1 MAMVNIKDLFSKKR
15 TQPGNDSSAPSPS
28 PEKPPSSKSTASGK
42 INFGFLSR
50 LDLKELISGKK
61 QIVGL
66 DIGSNSLKLMEIVDS
81 GHGSALNRFI
91 QVPLEK
97 GVIVDGSIV
106 ELDKLVAAIRV
117 LFKNS
122 GCQRKGIVT
131 SLSGHS
137 VIVKK
142 ATFPFMEDQE
152 LREMIHDE
160 ASKYLPFDSMDD
172 VSFDFQVLGQNEY
185 NPNQLDVII
194 VAAKKEIIETYV
206 EAIQLAGLS
215 AVILDVDSF
224 ALETMYEKNYTY
236 DDKDIAVIVNIGAS
250 ITNINVVKN
259 ATSIFTRDFTVGCNS
274 ITEAIQGQY
283 GVSFE
288 EAERIKIDGPSGDG
302 GTRSE
307 FRNQLLSFAD
317 PILSEIERSVDYFRS
332 TYGDEDIKQ
341 VLIAGGGAL
350 IPGIAADL
358 SQRLN
363 IPAEIVNPFQKIH
376 CNAKVM
382 SPETIEHIGPVAAVA
397 VGLALR
403 RVGDK

>member
-1 MAMVNIKDLFSKKR
+1 MLKIKDLLSKK
-15 TQPGNDSSAPSPS
+15 QSPS
-28 PEKPPSSKSTASGK
+28 QDVSVTSPPLSQKSPSSISKAFEK

-50 LDLKELISGKK
+50 MDLKELISGKK
-61 QIVGL
+61 QVVGL
-66 DIGSNSLKLMEIVDS
+66 DIGSSSLKLMEIIDS
-81 GHGSALNRFI
+81 NHGSLMNRFI
-91 QVPLEK
+91 QTPLEK
-97 GVIVDGSIV
+97 GVIVDGSVV
-106 ELDKLVAAIRV
+106 ELDKLVEAIKV

-122 GCQRKGIVT
+122 GCQGKGIVT

-142 ATFPFMEDQE
+142 ATFPSMEDQE
-152 LREMIHDE
+152 LRETIHDE
-160 ASKYLPFDSMDD
+160 AGKYLPFDSMDD

-215 AVILDVDSF
+215 AAILDVDSF
-224 ALETMYEKNYTY
+224 ALETMYEKNYDY
-236 DDKDIAVIVNIGAS
+236 DEKDIAVIVNIGAS

-274 ITEAIQGQY
+274 ITEAIQSQY
-283 GVSFE
+283 GVSFD
-288 EAERIKIDGPSGDG
+288 EAERIKIDGPEGDNI
-302 GTRSE
+302 TKSD
-307 FRNQLLSFAD
+307 FQYQLLSFAD

-341 VLIAGGGAL
+341 VLIAGGGAY
-350 IPGIAADL
+350 IPGITADL

-363 IPAEIVNPFQKIH
+363 ITTEIVKPFQKIQ
-376 CNAKVM
+376 CSTKVM
-382 SPETIEHIGPVAAVA
+382 SAEAIERIGPIAAVA

>member
-1 MAMVNIKDLFSKKR
+1 MVDIKNLFSKKQSDAR
-15 TQPGNDSSAPSPS
+15 TVPS
-28 PEKPPSSKSTASGK
+28 PPSSPSSQRGSSSFSNIFKK
-42 INFGFLSR
+42 IDFSFLSR
-50 LDLKELISGKK
+50 MDVKELLSGKK
-61 QIVGL
+61 QVVGL
-66 DIGSNSLKLMEIVDS
+66 DIGSNSLKLMEIVESAS
-81 GHGSALNRFI
+81 GSSMSRFL
-91 QVPLEK
+91 QMPLEK

-106 ELDKLVAAIRV
+106 DLGKLVDAIKA
-117 LFKNS
+117 LFKKS

-160 ASKYLPFDSMDD
+160 AGKYLPFDSMDD

-185 NPNQLDVII
+185 NTNQLDVII
-194 VAAKKEIIETYV
+194 VAAKRDIIETYV
-206 EAIQLAGLS
+206 EAIEMAGLT

-224 ALETMYEKNYTY
+224 ALETMYEKNYDY
-236 DDKDIAVIVNIGAS
+236 DEKDIAVIVNIGAS

-274 ITEAIQGQY
+274 ITEAIQTQY
-283 GVSFE
+283 GIPFE
-288 EAERIKIDGPSGDG
+288 EAEQIKINGPEGKDNI
-302 GTRSE
+302 RDDFE
-307 FRNQLLSFAD
+307 YQLLSFAD

-332 TYGDEDIKQ
+332 TYGDEDITQ
-341 VLIAGGGAL
+341 VLIAGGGAF
-350 IPGIAADL
+350 IPGITADL

-363 IPAEIVNPFQKIH
+363 LPTEIINPFRKIG
-376 CNAKVM
+376 CNAKAM
-382 SPETIEHIGPVAAVA
+382 SLETLERIGPIAAVV

-403 RVGDK
+403 RIGDK

>member
-1 MAMVNIKDLFSKKR
+1 MNFKDLFSKK
-15 TQPGNDSSAPSPS
+15 TKQAGNVPSP
-28 PEKPPSSKSTASGK
+28 PPSSKAASPSPISK
-42 INFGFLSR
+42 VFKKFDFSFLSN
-50 LDLKELISGKK
+50 LDLKDLISGKK
-61 QIVGL
+61 QVVGL
-66 DIGSNSLKLMEIVDS
+66 DIGSNSLKLMEIIDS
-81 GHGSALNRFI
+81 GSGSVMNRFI
-91 QVPLEK
+91 QKPLEK
-97 GVIVDGSIV
+97 GVIVDGSIAD
-106 ELDKLVAAIRV
+106 LGKLVEAIKD

-122 GCQRKGIVT
+122 SCQRKGIVT

-160 ASKYLPFDSMDD
+160 AGKYLPFDSMDD

-185 NPNQLDVII
+185 NANQLDVII
-194 VAAKKEIIETYV
+194 VAAKKDIIETYV

-224 ALETMYEKNYTY
+224 ALETMYEKNYDY
-236 DDKDIAVIVNIGAS
+236 DEKDIAVIVNIGAS

-274 ITEAIQGQY
+274 ITEAIQSQY
-283 GVSFE
+283 GVSFG
-288 EAERIKIDGPSGDG
+288 EAERMKIDGPRGDNEAFG
-302 GTRSE
+302 D
-307 FRNQLLSFAD
+307 FQNQLLSFSD

-341 VLIAGGGAL
+341 VLIAGGGAF
-350 IPGIAADL
+350 IPGIVADM

-363 IPAEIVNPFQKIH
+363 VPAEIVNPFRKIGY
-376 CNAKVM
+376 NTKAM
-382 SPETIEHIGPVAAVA
+382 SPEAIERIGPVAAVA

-403 RVGDK
+403 RSGDK

>member
-1 MAMVNIKDLFSKKR
+1 MAMVNFKDLFSKKQ
-15 TQPGNDSSAPSPS
+15 TQTGNFPAKSPS
-28 PEKPPSSKSTASGK
+28 TQAASTASNK
-42 INFGFLSR
+42 AFKKTNFGFFSQ
-50 LDLKELISGKK
+50 LDLKDLFSGKK
-61 QIVGL
+61 QVVGL
-66 DIGSNSLKLMEIVDS
+66 DIGSHSLKLMEIVDS
-81 GHGSALNRFI
+81 ANGSVMNRFI

-97 GVIVDGSIV
+97 GIIVDGTIV
-106 ELDKLVAAIRV
+106 DVDKLAEAIKG

-160 ASKYLPFDSMDD
+160 AGKYLPFDSMDD
-172 VSFDFQVLGQNEY
+172 VGFDFQVLGQNEH

-194 VAAKKEIIETYV
+194 VAAKKDIIDTYV
-206 EAIQLAGLS
+206 EVLQMAGLS
-215 AVILDVDSF
+215 AAILDVDSF
-224 ALETMYEKNYTY
+224 ALETMYEKNYDY

-274 ITEAIQGQY
+274 ITEAIQSQY

-288 EAERIKIDGPSGDG
+288 EAERIKINGLEADEAANKDFQ
-302 GTRSE
+302 
-307 FRNQLLSFAD
+307 FRLLSFAD
-317 PILSEIERSVDYFRS
+317 PIISEIERSVDYFRS

-341 VLIAGGGAL
+341 ILIAGGGAF

-358 SQRLN
+358 RQRLN
-363 IPAEIVNPFQKIH
+363 IPAEIIDPFRKIH
-376 CNAKVM
+376 CNAKAM
-382 SPETIEHIGPVAAVA
+382 SAEALEHIGPVAAVA
-397 VGLALR
+397 IGLALR
-403 RVGDK
+403 RIGDK